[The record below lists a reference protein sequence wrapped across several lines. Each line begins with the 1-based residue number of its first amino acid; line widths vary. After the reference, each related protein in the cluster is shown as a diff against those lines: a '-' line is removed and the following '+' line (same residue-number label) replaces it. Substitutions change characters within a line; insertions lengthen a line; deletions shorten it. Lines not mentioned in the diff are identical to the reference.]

1 MTATLPG
8 ELIYRVILDYEA
20 LHEMFRD
27 RVEDLNTSRIS
38 IDEAGKFTP
47 GYSAKLLSNPP
58 MRMLS
63 RESLGKMLD
72 ATGMV
77 LVAVVDDARFAVV
90 KGTLAVRKR
99 RDKLSAVSSK
109 RIRGQITIKSA
120 HKMLTLR
127 NQVLS
132 EARRKSIAK
141 KAGKASGRI
150 RRKRM
155 RERLRERRKLK
166 IISEMKP
173 AAPPDR
179 SPRDAPAK
187 RLFRAPTPQPS
198 GATGQNDLRS
208 PQP

>member
-47 GYSAKLLSNPP
+47 GYAAKLLSNPP

-90 KGTLAVRKR
+90 KSTLAVRKR
-99 RDKLSAVSSK
+99 RDKQANASSARPTWLFKRQKAREMGIKRWSALSDIQRKKLA
-109 RIRGQITIKSA
+109 R
-120 HKMLTLR
+120 KMGR
-127 NQVLS
+127 AS
-132 EARRKSIAK
+132 GIARRRKARKSVSQHA
-141 KAGKASGRI
+141 
-150 RRKRM
+150 
-155 RERLRERRKLK
+155 
-166 IISEMKP
+166 
-173 AAPPDR
+173 
-179 SPRDAPAK
+179 
-187 RLFRAPTPQPS
+187 
-198 GATGQNDLRS
+198 
-208 PQP
+208 

>member
-27 RVEDLNTSRIS
+27 RVEDLNASRIS
-38 IDEAGKFTP
+38 IDEAGGFTP
-47 GYSAKLLSNPP
+47 GYAGKLLCNPP

-77 LVAVVDDARFAVV
+77 LVAVVDDERFQKV
-90 KGTLAVRKR
+90 KSTLAPRKR
-99 RDKLSAVSSK
+99 RDKLTAVSSR
-109 RIRGQITIKSA
+109 RIRGQITTKNA
-120 HKMLTLR
+120 HKMVALR
-127 NQVLS
+127 IEALS
-132 EARRKSIAK
+132 EARRSAIAK

-166 IISEMKP
+166 IIS
-173 AAPPDR
+173 
-179 SPRDAPAK
+179 
-187 RLFRAPTPQPS
+187 
-198 GATGQNDLRS
+198 ATTGGCTGCK
-208 PQP
+208 